1 MSNVLSADFYARPAL
16 VVARELLGKN
26 LVRTI
31 NGLRIEG
38 MIAET
43 EAYIGPQDLACH
55 ASKGHTPRTAVM
67 FGPAGRWY
75 VYFIYGV
82 HWMLNVVTG
91 DEGHPAAVLFRTVGS
106 FNGPGKLTKAFS
118 IDKQLNGQSADEDSG
133 LWIEDSEIKIPKSR
147 IRRTPRIGVDYAGEW
162 AAKPYRFVLELEKP
176 GSKPGRRRGKA
187 SR

>member
-1 MSNVLSADFYARPAL
+1 MSQVLSADFYARPAL
-16 VVARELLGKN
+16 VVARELLGKQ
-26 LVRTI
+26 LVRQT
-31 NGLRIEG
+31 GGVRIEG

-55 ASKGHTPRTAVM
+55 AAKGHTPRTAVM

-118 IDKQLNGQSADEDSG
+118 IDKQLNGQPALEESG
-133 LWIEDSEIKIPKSR
+133 LWIEDAGLKIPRSK

-176 GSKPGRRRGKA
+176 SSKRRRKSLGQ
-187 SR
+187 R